1 MNQNDQR
8 LALALKIRFGT
19 APSEPNEQQLAAI
32 KRDIQSLAA
41 QGRTP
46 TDHDWQEVVSMHC
59 PGAGKYKYAGAD
71 NSDLITLLQMATRK

>member
-19 APSEPNEQQLAAI
+19 APSEPNEQQLAGI
-32 KRDIQSLAA
+32 KRDIQSLVAL
-41 QGRTP
+41 GRAP
-46 TDHDWQEVVSMHC
+46 TDADWQIIVSRHC

-71 NSDLITLLQMATRK
+71 NSDLTTLLQMATKK